1 MPRLEIVFFDAGD
14 TLLRAHPSFPELLA
28 SICRENGYDVDP
40 AAVADI
46 QERLAPHLVEL
57 AHETGIDAP
66 SLDPED
72 SRTYWSHLYRRVTGE
87 LGIYD
92 EELVGVLYSRFS
104 HPSAYKLF
112 DDVLPCLTELK
123 AAGYRLGL
131 ISNFEG
137 WLQEMLVEMEVGHLF
152 EVSVISAFEGIEKPD
167 RELYQRALSR
177 AGVSPDAAA
186 HIGDSPRMDVEP
198 ASAVGMTTILLDRH
212 GRYPDVPGHRVATLA
227 EFPRLISEIEGS

>member
-1 MPRLEIVFFDAGD
+1 VPPFEIVFFDAGD

-28 SICRENGYDVDP
+28 SICRENGYDVNPGDVS
-40 AAVADI
+40 AI

-87 LGIYD
+87 LGIQD
-92 EELVGVLYSRFS
+92 EELVQTLYARFS
-104 HPSAYKLF
+104 HPSAYRLF
-112 DDVLPCLTELK
+112 DDALPCLTELK

-137 WLQEMLVEMEVGHLF
+137 WLEEMLVEMEVGHLF

-167 RELYQRALSR
+167 KALYERALSR
-177 AGVSPDAAA
+177 AGVSADAAA
-186 HIGDSPRMDVEP
+186 HIGDSPKMDVEP
-198 ASAVGMTTILLDRH
+198 ASAVGMTTILLDRR
-212 GRYPDVPGHRVATLA
+212 GRYPDVPGPRVATLA
-227 EFPRLISEIEGS
+227 EFPRLIAELEAP